1 MTDRRKADGARA
13 EALAAEHLLARGWV
27 IVARNWR
34 LKEGEIDIVARDGPS
49 LVFVEVRSRGSGTRS
64 GSPEE
69 SVGAVKRRRLRLMA
83 ERFLLAHRWDG
94 PCRIDVVAVVLDPQG
109 QALRLA
115 HYPDVA

>member
-1 MTDRRKADGARA
+1 M
-13 EALAAEHLLARGWV
+13 
-27 IVARNWR
+27 
-34 LKEGEIDIVARDGPS
+34 
-49 LVFVEVRSRGSGTRS
+49 
-64 GSPEE
+64 
-69 SVGAVKRRRLRLMA
+69 GAVKRRRLRLMA